1 MPQFCEDPRQPAK
14 QPDRRMIQMNLLL
27 KIPTANEQA
36 PADKTVTGQQ
46 KRALRK
52 LLRDLIVFISV
63 AAADVAVAPRKVP
76 QRKRHRLLC
85 RRADTLSDDEGTR
98 LVIELGPERVL
109 RVVDRLTQPQLP
121 LVTAE

>member
-1 MPQFCEDPRQPAK
+1 
-14 QPDRRMIQMNLLL
+14 MIQMNLVL

-36 PADKTVTGQQ
+36 PADKTVTGAQ

-52 LLRDLIVFISV
+52 LLRDLIVFTGV

-76 QRKRHRLLC
+76 QRKRHRLLYG
-85 RRADTLSDDEGTR
+85 RADTLSEDEVTR

-109 RVVDRLTQPQLP
+109 RVVDG
-121 LVTAE
+121 

>member
-1 MPQFCEDPRQPAK
+1 
-14 QPDRRMIQMNLLL
+14 MNLLL

-36 PADKTVTGQQ
+36 PADNTLTGQQ

-52 LLRDLIVFISV
+52 LLRHLIVFTGV

-76 QRKRHRLLC
+76 QRKLHRLLY
-85 RRADTLSDDEGTR
+85 RRADTLSDDEVTR
-98 LVIELGPERVL
+98 LVIELDPERIL

-121 LVTAE
+121 LIAAE